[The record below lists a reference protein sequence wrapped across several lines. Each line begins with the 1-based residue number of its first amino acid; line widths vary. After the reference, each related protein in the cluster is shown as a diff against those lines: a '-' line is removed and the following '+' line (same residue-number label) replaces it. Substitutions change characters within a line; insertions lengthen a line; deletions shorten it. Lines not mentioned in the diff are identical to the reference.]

1 MAGFGFRMKDLEDPK
16 YIEECERLA
25 RSRARGSSTQ
35 QAKAFAQLVLA
46 ERAVAQAFGSSSS
59 RVSRVP
65 AVAALPLEDAPA
77 SVDPLVPVPVTPG
90 VSVPPVSGPS
100 LPPGVGSFA
109 VAAAFA
115 LVVRSCPGA
124 LACLLPLVRFSALC
138 RCRLSAAPP
147 HASCQLVCQRPRLGS
162 SLDLICSLAVGCIY

>member
-77 SVDPLVPVPVTPG
+77 SVDPPC
-90 VSVPPVSGPS
+90 PP
-100 LPPGVGSFA
+100 
-109 VAAAFA
+109 
-115 LVVRSCPGA
+115 RS
-124 LACLLPLVRFSALC
+124 PLVATGSQQWLWGWLGGEAGH
-138 RCRLSAAPP
+138 AA
-147 HASCQLVCQRPRLGS
+147 
-162 SLDLICSLAVGCIY
+162 